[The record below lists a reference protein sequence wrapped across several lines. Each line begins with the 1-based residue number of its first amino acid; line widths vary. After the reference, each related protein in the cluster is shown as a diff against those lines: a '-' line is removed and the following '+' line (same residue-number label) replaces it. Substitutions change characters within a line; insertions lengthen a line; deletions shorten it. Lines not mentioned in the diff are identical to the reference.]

1 MDNVI
6 GVFTS
11 FGLSTS
17 AGLNAYLP
25 LLIVALTARYT
36 KWITLNESFN
46 ALTSWWII
54 GVLIILLIVE
64 ILADKIPVI
73 DSANDVIQTAV
84 RPVAGAVLFAA
95 NANTIAEVHPVLAM
109 LCGLLVAGTVHIA
122 KASARPVV
130 TAASAGT
137 ANPIVS
143 TAEDILSAVTA
154 FLSILLPV
162 LLAVV
167 LLLATAIIGR
177 WLWSIRRRQER
188 V

>member
-1 MDNVI
+1 MENVI

-25 LLIVALTARYT
+25 LLIVALTARFT
-36 KWITLNESFN
+36 EWIELNESFN
-46 ALTSWWII
+46 ALTSWWVI
-54 GVLIILLIVE
+54 GVLVVLLAFE

-73 DSANDVIQTAV
+73 DSINDVIQTIF
-84 RPVAGAVLFAA
+84 RPAAGAVLFAA
-95 NANTIAEVHPVLAM
+95 NTNAIADIHPILAM
-109 LCGLLVAGTVHIA
+109 ICGLLVAGTVHIA
-122 KASARPVV
+122 KSSARPVV

-137 ANPIVS
+137 ANPVVS
-143 TAEDILSAVTA
+143 TAEDVLSAVTA

-162 LLAVV
+162 LLAIV
-167 LLLATAIIGR
+167 LLLAASIIGW
-177 WLWSIRRRQER
+177 WLWSIRRRRER